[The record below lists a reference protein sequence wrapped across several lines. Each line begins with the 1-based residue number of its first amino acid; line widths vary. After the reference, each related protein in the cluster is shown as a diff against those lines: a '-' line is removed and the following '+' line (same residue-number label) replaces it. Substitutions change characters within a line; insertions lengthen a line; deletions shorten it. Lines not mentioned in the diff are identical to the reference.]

1 MIHSDFRSVYAAGL
15 TLLSRQ
21 SDRLKVAE
29 EEGGTKAAGSALT
42 KRCPAEQ
49 GAEQAKHAQSAERRG
64 ASETR
69 RSASER
75 AESGGADARTSFES
89 GRDCVTGRGS
99 RGALILT

>member
-69 RSASER
+69 RSER
-75 AESGGADARTSFES
+75 AESGGADARTSFET
-89 GRDCVTGRGS
+89 GRDRVTGRGS

>member
-1 MIHSDFRSVYAAGL
+1 M
-15 TLLSRQ
+15 
-21 SDRLKVAE
+21 KVAE

-69 RSASER
+69 RSER